1 MERTSRIETQ
11 GQRLNRLYHCVKC
24 RSDQDMILI
33 VEDGSTVII
42 RCDACQSRWTVTV
55 LD

>member
-11 GQRLNRLYHCVKC
+11 DQHLNRLYHCVKC
-24 RSDQDMILI
+24 RSDQDTILI
-33 VEDGSTVII
+33 TENGNTVII
-42 RCDACQSRWTVTV
+42 RCDACQSKWTVTV